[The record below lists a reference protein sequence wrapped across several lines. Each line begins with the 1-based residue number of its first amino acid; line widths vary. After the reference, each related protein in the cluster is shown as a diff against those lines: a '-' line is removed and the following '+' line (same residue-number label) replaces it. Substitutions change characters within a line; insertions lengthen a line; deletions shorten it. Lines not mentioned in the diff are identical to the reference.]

1 MAVLPSLDTTQPVL
15 IFKTSRS
22 PTHHGALAIARSLGR
37 LGIPVYAI
45 VEDAYTPLARSRYL
59 TKAFVVKQWARDS
72 EAFLSA
78 MSTIASAI
86 NRQTIVIPLDDLSA
100 VFVAENANTLSQS
113 FLFPKL
119 PQNLPRQLANKASFY
134 SLCAEIG
141 IPCAQS
147 VAPLCLDNVR
157 EFIERAAF
165 PVVMKAAEQWHLLN
179 NKFNV
184 KVIHSREA
192 ALALCD
198 QIEFQGNPQV
208 VLQEYIPGSD
218 WIYHGYC
225 NSNSGLYVSFTGKKL
240 LDYPPGTGATAV
252 GLSFRND
259 KIRALSEELL
269 RAVSYSGI
277 SDIDWRQ
284 DDRDGQFKILDCN
297 PRIGMN
303 FRMFED
309 GAGIDVVRA
318 EHLDLTGRKFE
329 DHQMVEGRSLIVEPY
344 YVLSYVRGGRTTA
357 NAEVDKAG
365 SRELAWWSSDDK
377 IPFLLMSVRV
387 LLDSTRRSIGYIWNY
402 LYSAGRRLSGQTA

>member
-1 MAVLPSLDTTQPVL
+1 M
-15 IFKTSRS
+15 
-22 PTHHGALAIARSLGR
+22 
-37 LGIPVYAI
+37 
-45 VEDAYTPLARSRYL
+45 
-59 TKAFVVKQWARDS
+59 
-72 EAFLSA
+72 
-78 MSTIASAI
+78 
-86 NRQTIVIPLDDLSA
+86 
-100 VFVAENANTLSQS
+100 
-113 FLFPKL
+113 
-119 PQNLPRQLANKASFY
+119 
-134 SLCAEIG
+134 
-141 IPCAQS
+141 
-147 VAPLCLDNVR
+147 
-157 EFIERAAF
+157 
-165 PVVMKAAEQWHLLN
+165 
-179 NKFNV
+179 
-184 KVIHSREA
+184 
-192 ALALCD
+192 
-198 QIEFQGNPQV
+198 
-208 VLQEYIPGSD
+208 
-218 WIYHGYC
+218 
-225 NSNSGLYVSFTGKKL
+225 
-240 LDYPPGTGATAV
+240 

-259 KIRALSEELL
+259 KIRALSEQLL

-329 DHQMVEGRSLIVEPY
+329 DPQMVEGRSLIVEPY